1 MWELLLIANHLDQ
14 SLFIFRQ
21 SINNGELQSVR
32 SYLLHSSLAG
42 VQLCCNSYQAQ
53 LEHICCRSKT
63 IFPELNRHI
72 LTFLRLILICRVT
85 YGGALEGMLLVIGLH
100 IYIVFQATPK
110 GIEGNTLVYPSLKP
124 SEGLKERSLRLHK
137 VQVIEM
143 NV

>member
-1 MWELLLIANHLDQ
+1 
-14 SLFIFRQ
+14 
-21 SINNGELQSVR
+21 
-32 SYLLHSSLAG
+32 
-42 VQLCCNSYQAQ
+42 
-53 LEHICCRSKT
+53 
-63 IFPELNRHI
+63 
-72 LTFLRLILICRVT
+72 
-85 YGGALEGMLLVIGLH
+85 MLLVIGLH